1 MEETKLEEPITTDTE
16 NLVEENKEEIHENIK
31 KKEQVT
37 QDIKAIGK
45 ANEDLANVDLL
56 KRIKESIDS
65 RKDEPWRVRNKCPSM
80 VRLDDD
86 KKLFPVCSLF
96 TEDQKNVPQE
106 DWHMLTIPFQMNDKI
121 EHQQT
126 LCCSKTMQL
135 LSNVRSQAIWNKDQ
149 GIAYMLI
156 LPMEQGTK
164 EFWRNI
170 FAQFLQLGALSYE
183 DARKYATKT
192 KAKEEKDLP
201 FDSLDTSLSKLSIK
215 ESSRTAGE
223 TNENNGLKSKD

>member
-1 MEETKLEEPITTDTE
+1 MEETKLEETKE

-56 KRIKESIDS
+56 QRIKESIDS

-80 VRLDDD
+80 VKLNDDD
-86 KKLFPVCSLF
+86 KLFPVCSLF
-96 TEDQKNVPQE
+96 TENQKDVPQQ
-106 DWHMLTIPFQMNDKI
+106 DWHMLTIPFQLNGKV
-121 EHQQT
+121 EQQQT
-126 LCCSKTMQL
+126 LCCSKTMQI

-149 GIAYMLI
+149 GIVYMLI
-156 LPMEQGTK
+156 LPIEEGTK

-215 ESSRTAGE
+215 ESSHTAGE
-223 TNENNGLKSKD
+223 TRENNGLKSED